1 MIDSAQ
7 ALSGFAVGAIVG
19 LTGVGGGSIMTPLLV
34 LLFGIHPATAVG
46 TDLLHAAITKAG
58 GTYVHA
64 KQGRVEWRI
73 TYLLAAG
80 SIPAA
85 ALTIFGL
92 HHFTHGIGGSK
103 VITTTLGV
111 ALLLTAAA
119 LALRTHLRRLSKA
132 QRPEVRRHPAYTVLT
147 GAVLGVL
154 VSVSSVGAGSLG
166 VTALFFLYPQLKA
179 SRIVGSDLAHAV
191 PLTLVA
197 GLGHWLFG
205 SVDATLLL
213 SLLTGS
219 LPGIYLGSHFAGRV
233 PETVLRFIL
242 AAILLLVGS
251 RLIAF

>member
-1 MIDSAQ
+1 MIDAAQ

-19 LTGVGGGSIMTPLLV
+19 LTGVGGGSLMTPLLV
-34 LLFGIHPATAVG
+34 LMFGIHPATAVG

-64 KQGRVEWRI
+64 KHGRVEWRI
-73 TYLLAAG
+73 TFLLAAG
-80 SIPAA
+80 SLPAA
-85 ALTIFGL
+85 VLTLFGL
-92 HHFTHGIGGSK
+92 HHFTHEIGGSK
-103 VITTTLGV
+103 IITTTLGV

-119 LALRTHLRRLSKA
+119 LALRTYLLRLSKA
-132 QRPEVRRHPAYTVLT
+132 QSPHAGRHPAYTILT

-154 VSVSSVGAGSLG
+154 VSVSSVGAGALG
-166 VTALFFLYPQLKA
+166 ITALFFLYPQLKA

-205 SVDATLLL
+205 SVDMTLLL
-213 SLLTGS
+213 SLLVGS

-233 PETVLRFIL
+233 PETMLRFLL
-242 AAILLLVGS
+242 AGILLLVGS
-251 RLIAF
+251 KLIAF

>member
-19 LTGVGGGSIMTPLLV
+19 LTGVGGGSLMTPLLV
-34 LLFGIHPATAVG
+34 LMFGIHPATAVG

-64 KQGRVEWRI
+64 KHGRVEWRI
-73 TYLLAAG
+73 TFLLAAG
-80 SIPAA
+80 SLPAA
-85 ALTIFGL
+85 VLTLFGL

-103 VITTTLGV
+103 IITATLGA

-119 LALRTHLRRLSKA
+119 LALRTYLFRLSKA
-132 QRPEVRRHPAYTVLT
+132 QSPQGVRHPAYTILT

-154 VSVSSVGAGSLG
+154 VSVSSVGAGALG
-166 VTALFFLYPQLKA
+166 ITALFFLYPQLKA
-179 SRIVGSDLAHAV
+179 SRIVASDLAHAV

-205 SVDATLLL
+205 SVDTTLLL
-213 SLLTGS
+213 SLLVGS
-219 LPGIYLGSHFAGRV
+219 LPGIYLGSHFSGRV
-233 PETVLRFIL
+233 PETMLRFLL
-242 AAILLLVGS
+242 AGILLLVGFK
-251 RLIAF
+251 LIAF